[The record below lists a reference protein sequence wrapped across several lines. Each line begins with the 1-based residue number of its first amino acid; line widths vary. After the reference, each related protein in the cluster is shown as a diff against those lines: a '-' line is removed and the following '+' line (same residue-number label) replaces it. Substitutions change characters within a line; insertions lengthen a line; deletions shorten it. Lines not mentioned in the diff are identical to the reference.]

1 MIWYDMIW
9 YDIYYQKITVYINT
23 KSKDETHWG
32 DDEINILD
40 MIDNSTILKTA
51 TKLNEIKS
59 QELNQYILY
68 NIILHMHLIL
78 TILVILL
85 NE

>member
-1 MIWYDMIW
+1 MIWYDMIWYDMIW

-51 TKLNEIKS
+51 IK
-59 QELNQYILY
+59 
-68 NIILHMHLIL
+68 
-78 TILVILL
+78 
-85 NE
+85 